1 MSPEKAHTT
10 LEMDDNVIYLNF
22 EYVNLVSSCLFASQT
37 WSTKVRK
44 VDFTALNRLARLQG
58 RTTDSID
65 QFDFRQLFRLD
76 STPTSNDRLDRFWGL
91 ATILAH
97 LALALGPLRRQQV
110 FFALIDMP
118 IFSNSHGQISN
129 AF

>member
-1 MSPEKAHTT
+1 MSPEKSTHTT

-44 VDFTALNRLARLQG
+44 VHFTALNRLTRLQR

-65 QFDFRQLFRLD
+65 QFDFRRLFQLN
-76 STPTSNDRLDRFWGL
+76 STPTPNDRLDRFRGL
-91 ATILAH
+91 VFTIW
-97 LALALGPLRRQQV
+97 
-110 FFALIDMP
+110 
-118 IFSNSHGQISN
+118 
-129 AF
+129 